1 MWDYINQ
8 IFEGY
13 PAEMKVI
20 QKMTKIGIS
29 VKILYDEPKLFCDE
43 IEIKPN
49 SMARA
54 YHVDRRVIVNL
65 IQKIIS
71 DRKLY
76 EFFSNISA
84 VSNFENAGS
93 KIGFGVIEI
102 IPVDAA
108 KPGIIAGVMKLL
120 ADSGISVRQLIT
132 DDPDLIDNP
141 RAIIVTT
148 ESITGDILNNIKK
161 VNGVKAVLLL

>member
-71 DRKLY
+71 DKKLY

-120 ADSGISVRQLIT
+120 ADNGISVRQLIT

>member
-8 IFEGY
+8 IFQGY

-20 QKMTKIGIS
+20 QKMTKVGIS
-29 VKILYDEPKLFCDE
+29 VKIVYDEPKLFCDA

-49 SMARA
+49 SIARA
-54 YHVDRRVIVNL
+54 YNVDRRVIVNL
-65 IQKIIS
+65 IQKVIS
-71 DRKLY
+71 DKRLY
-76 EFFSNISA
+76 DFFSNLSP
-84 VSNFENAGS
+84 VSNFENSGS

-102 IPVDAA
+102 IPVDAG

-120 ADSGISVRQLIT
+120 ADNGISVRQVIT

-148 ESITGDILNNIKK
+148 ETISGSVLNEIKK

>member
-1 MWDYINQ
+1 MWDYINE
-8 IFEGY
+8 ILEGY

-20 QKMTKIGIS
+20 QRMTKIGIS

-49 SMARA
+49 SIARA

-71 DRKLY
+71 DKKLY
-76 EFFSNISA
+76 EFFSNLSP
-84 VSNFENAGS
+84 VSNFENSGS

-102 IPVDAA
+102 IPVDAS
-108 KPGIIAGVMKLL
+108 KPGIISGVMNIL
-120 ADSGISVRQLIT
+120 ATNNISIRQVIT

-148 ESITGDILNNIKK
+148 EAVTGAILNEIKK

>member
-1 MWDYINQ
+1 MWDYINE

-13 PAEMKVI
+13 PAEMKVV
-20 QKMTKIGIS
+20 QKMTEIGIS
-29 VKILYDEPKLFCDE
+29 VKIVYDEPKLFCDE

-49 SMARA
+49 SIARA

-65 IQKIIS
+65 IQKVIS
-71 DRKLY
+71 NKRLY
-76 EFFSNISA
+76 EFFSNLSPVA
-84 VSNFENAGS
+84 NFENSGS
-93 KIGFGVIEI
+93 KIGFGVMEI

-120 ADSGISVRQLIT
+120 ADKGISVRQVVT

-141 RAIIVTT
+141 RAIVVTT
-148 ESITGDILNNIKK
+148 EKVTGSVLDEIKK
-161 VNGVKAVLLL
+161 VDGVKAVLLL

>member
-71 DRKLY
+71 DKKLY

-120 ADSGISVRQLIT
+120 ADNGISVRQLIT

-161 VNGVKAVLLL
+161 VSGVKAVLLL

>member
-1 MWDYINQ
+1 
-8 IFEGY
+8 
-13 PAEMKVI
+13 
-20 QKMTKIGIS
+20 
-29 VKILYDEPKLFCDE
+29 
-43 IEIKPN
+43 
-49 SMARA
+49 MARA

>member
-1 MWDYINQ
+1 MWDYINK

-29 VKILYDEPKLFCDE
+29 VKIMYDEPKLFCDA

-54 YHVDRRVIVNL
+54 FNVDRRVIVNML
-65 IQKIIS
+65 QKVVN
-71 DRKLY
+71 DKKLY
-76 EFFSNISA
+76 DFFSNLEPI
-84 VSNFENAGS
+84 SNFENSGS
-93 KIGFGVIEI
+93 KIGFGVLEI

-120 ADSGISVRQLIT
+120 ADEGISIRQVVT
-132 DDPDLIDNP
+132 DDPDLIDDP

-148 ESITGDILNNIKK
+148 NAVTGDVLNRIRK
-161 VNGVKAVLLL
+161 VEGVKAVLLL